1 MKIHQSTKY
10 IFLMLVLI
18 ANNSYAQLTGEI
30 RRNFVDSA
38 LQSCYNNQRSSKI
51 NAKISDQLIYDY
63 CKCIAIYSANVYT
76 NQLIKDMESG
86 KRAISGIS
94 EIANSAG
101 NYCGKK
107 LAK

>member
-1 MKIHQSTKY
+1 MKINKSTKY
-10 IFLMLVLI
+10 IFLMSMLI
-18 ANNSYAQLTGEI
+18 ANNAYAQLTGEI
-30 RRNFVDSA
+30 RRNFVDST

-76 NQLIKDMESG
+76 NQIIKDVESG
-86 KRAISGIS
+86 KRAMSGIS
-94 EIANSAG
+94 EIANLAG
-101 NYCGKK
+101 NYCAKQ